1 MSAPPINVR
10 FAVYG
15 ITVTL
20 VLSVLALVADKTLG
34 HISQNEFVV
43 QIIISGLL
51 VYFPYKIYHHS
62 NGARIAYLVIQIIT
76 VLIWLTGS
84 YARISPVSEVALYF
98 CMAAEV
104 FILYWLFSSEANWWF
119 STKA

>member
-20 VLSVLALVADKTLG
+20 ILSVLALVADKTLG

-51 VYFPYKIYHHS
+51 VYFP
-62 NGARIAYLVIQIIT
+62 
-76 VLIWLTGS
+76 
-84 YARISPVSEVALYF
+84 
-98 CMAAEV
+98 
-104 FILYWLFSSEANWWF
+104 
-119 STKA
+119 